1 MSQMI
6 KGYLEDAGVDIIL
19 DYDITF
25 KAHSTTVVPLEVEAD
40 VLEDTCGMLI
50 ERTSAAKQGIIIS
63 HCPVDANYTG
73 EIHAIVHN
81 LSGNDITFPAG
92 IAFCQYVV
100 VRIET
105 LRNIPCK
112 KQGKRGDSAFGQTDK

>member
-1 MSQMI
+1 MTTLL
-6 KGYLEDAGVDIIL
+6 KGYRDDAGVDIIL

-25 KAHSTTVVPLEVEAD
+25 KAHSTTVVPLGIEGD
-40 VLEDTCGMLI
+40 VVEDTCGMLI
-50 ERTSAAKQGIIIS
+50 ERTSAAKQGIIVS

-81 LSGNDITFPAG
+81 LSDIDVTFPAG

-100 VRIET
+100 VKIET
-105 LRNIPCK
+105 MRDVTCK
-112 KQGKRGDSAFGQTDK
+112 KQGKRGDSAFGKTDK